1 MNRTNDIINKNE
13 LRLLLVGLSS
23 IFLLMMLDVVS
34 DLFGWFGIKHVV
46 IEAISMIV
54 LFLMIVR
61 MLYILFASRK
71 KMQKMQTDIRYWQDQ
86 HKKVLAGLSETIAQ
100 QFNHWQLTEAQK
112 QIALLMLKGLSFK
125 EIAQAR
131 STSERTV
138 RQQATE
144 LYKKSDLSGR
154 HEFAAFF
161 LEDLLLPTEQE

>member
-1 MNRTNDIINKNE
+1 MTNDIINKRE
-13 LRLLLVGLSS
+13 LRLVLIGLSI
-23 IFLLMMLDVVS
+23 IFLLMMLDVLS
-34 DLFGWFGIKHVV
+34 DLFGWFGLEHVV
-46 IEAISMIV
+46 LETISMSV

-61 MLYILFASRK
+61 LLYILLVSRR
-71 KMQKMQTDIRYWQDQ
+71 KMQKLQRDIRYWQLQ
-86 HKKVLAGLSETIAQ
+86 HKKVLAGLSETISQ
-100 QFNHWQLTEAQK
+100 QFNHWQLTEAEK

-144 LYKKSDLSGR
+144 LYKKSNLNGR